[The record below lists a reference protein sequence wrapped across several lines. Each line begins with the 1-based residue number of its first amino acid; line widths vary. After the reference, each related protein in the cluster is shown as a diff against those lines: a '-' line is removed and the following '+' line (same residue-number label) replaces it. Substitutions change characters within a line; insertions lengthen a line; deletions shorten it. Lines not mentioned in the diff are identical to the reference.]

1 MQEMLR
7 TRDGVISM
15 RAGFIGGERPDT
27 SAPFHPRTGRG
38 GMLARPA
45 PATGQARDDAVAP
58 GCEQWY
64 VDHGH
69 AEAVEVVFDPDRI
82 SYRELLEYFFQIHD
96 PTLKDRQGHE
106 VGAYV
111 RSEIFYTSDDQRR
124 VAEETIADID
134 ASGLWPG
141 RIVTQVS
148 AAGAF
153 WEAEPENQGYYERN
167 STADMYHYQR
177 PDWKLPH
184 REPA

>member
-1 MQEMLR
+1 ML
-7 TRDGVISM
+7 
-15 RAGFIGGERPDT
+15 E
-27 SAPFHPRTGRG
+27 
-38 GMLARPA
+38 RPA
-45 PATGQARDDAVAP
+45 PAAAHCDGAVAP
-58 GCEQWY
+58 GCDQWF

-111 RSEIFYTSDDQRR
+111 RSEIFYTSEDQRR
-124 VAEETIADID
+124 LAAETIADAD

-148 AAGAF
+148 TAGAF
-153 WEAEPENQGYYERN
+153 WEAEPEHQGYYERN
-167 STADMYHYQR
+167 STDDMYHYER
-177 PDWKLPH
+177 PGWKLPH
-184 REPA
+184 REPAV